1 MVLVNAGSLLQAW
14 ARTIGRADLVGPVQ
28 PIYGAGMADATKSRR
43 PLQSRNRAWAI
54 GAAALLAR
62 NGVGPNAISL
72 ASILFA
78 AVAGAAMVAA
88 RDVGATLHALLM
100 LAAAAGIQLR
110 LLCNLL
116 DGMVAVEGGR
126 GSKSGEVFNDAP
138 DRAAD
143 AILFV
148 AAGYALPWP
157 AWGGALGWSAA
168 LLAVLTAYV
177 RLLGGALG
185 RPQDFA
191 GPMAKQ
197 HRMAVLTIA
206 CLGSIVESL
215 LFGGRGWVLGVA
227 LAVIVLGSALTIAR
241 RLVRLVRALEAT

>member
-1 MVLVNAGSLLQAW
+1 
-14 ARTIGRADLVGPVQ
+14 
-28 PIYGAGMADATKSRR
+28 MADATKSRR
-43 PLQSRNRAWAI
+43 PLESRNRAWAI
-54 GAAALLAR
+54 GTAALLAR
-62 NGVGPNAISL
+62 SGASPNAISL

-78 AVAGAAMVAA
+78 AAAAA
-88 RDVGATLHALLM
+88 ALIASRGVGDALHALLM
-100 LAAAAGIQLR
+100 LAAAVGIQLR

-148 AAGYALPWP
+148 ATGYALPWP
-157 AWGGALGWSAA
+157 AWGSALGWAAA

-177 RLLGGALG
+177 RLLGGTLG
-185 RPQDFA
+185 RPQDFS

-197 HRMAVLTIA
+197 HRMFVLTLA
-206 CLGSIVESL
+206 CLGSIVEAL
-215 LFGGRGWVLGVA
+215 LFDSRGWVLGIA
-227 LAVIVLGSALTIAR
+227 LAVIVLGSAVTIAR

>member
-1 MVLVNAGSLLQAW
+1 
-14 ARTIGRADLVGPVQ
+14 
-28 PIYGAGMADATKSRR
+28 MADATKSRR

-54 GAAALLAR
+54 RTAALLAR
-62 NGVGPNAISL
+62 AGASPNAISL
-72 ASILFA
+72 ASIVFA
-78 AVAGAAMVAA
+78 ALAAAALIAAA
-88 RDVGATLHALLM
+88 RAGDALHCVLM
-100 LAAAAGIQLR
+100 LAAATGIQLR

-126 GSKSGEVFNDAP
+126 GSRSGEVFNDAP

-157 AWGGALGWSAA
+157 AWGSALGWSAA

-177 RLLGGALG
+177 RMLGGALG
-185 RPQDFA
+185 RPQDFG

-206 CLGSIVESL
+206 CLAAAVEAL
-215 LFGGRGWVLGVA
+215 LFHGRGLSLAFG
-227 LAVIVLGSALTIAR
+227 LAVIVAGSALTIAR
-241 RLVRLVRALEAT
+241 RLVRLVRALEAA

>member
-1 MVLVNAGSLLQAW
+1 MLASRDRQ
-14 ARTIGRADLVGPVQ
+14 GRSLVGAVP

-43 PLQSRNRAWAI
+43 PLRSRNRAWAI
-54 GAAALLAR
+54 GAAAVLAR
-62 NGVGPNAISL
+62 NGVSPNAISL

-78 AVAGAAMVAA
+78 AVAALALAAGRGAGDA
-88 RDVGATLHALLM
+88 LHAVLM
-100 LAAAAGIQLR
+100 LVAAAGIQLR

-116 DGMVAVEGGR
+116 DGLVAVEGGR

-157 AWGGALGWSAA
+157 AWGSALGWSAA

-197 HRMAVLTIA
+197 HRMAALTIA
-206 CLGSIVESL
+206 CLAAIAEAL
-215 LFGGRGWVLGVA
+215 LFDSRGRVLAVG

-241 RLVRLVRALEAT
+241 RLVRLVRALEAA

>member
-1 MVLVNAGSLLQAW
+1 
-14 ARTIGRADLVGPVQ
+14 
-28 PIYGAGMADATKSRR
+28 MADATKSRR
-43 PLQSRNRAWAI
+43 PLRSRNRAWAI

-62 NGVGPNAISL
+62 NGVSPNAISL

-78 AVAGAAMVAA
+78 AVAAVALVGGRGAG
-88 RDVGATLHALLM
+88 DATHALLM

-116 DGMVAVEGGR
+116 DGLVAVEGGR

-148 AAGYALPWP
+148 AAGYALPWA
-157 AWGGALGWSAA
+157 AWGSALGWSAA

-177 RLLGGALG
+177 RVLGGTLG
-185 RPQDFA
+185 RPQDFS

-197 HRMAVLTIA
+197 HRMFVLTIA
-206 CLGSIVESL
+206 CLGSIVEAL
-215 LFGGRGWVLGVA
+215 LFDSRGWVLGIGLV
-227 LAVIVLGSALTIAR
+227 VIILGSALTIAR
-241 RLVRLVRALEAT
+241 RLLRLVRALEAA

>member
-1 MVLVNAGSLLQAW
+1 
-14 ARTIGRADLVGPVQ
+14 
-28 PIYGAGMADATKSRR
+28 MADATKSRR
-43 PLQSRNRAWAI
+43 PLESRNRAWAI
-54 GAAALLAR
+54 GTAALLAR
-62 NGVGPNAISL
+62 SGASPNAISL

-78 AVAGAAMVAA
+78 AAAAA
-88 RDVGATLHALLM
+88 ALIASRGVGDALHALLM
-100 LAAAAGIQLR
+100 LAAAVGIQLR

-148 AAGYALPWP
+148 ATGYALPWP
-157 AWGGALGWSAA
+157 AWGSALGWAAA

-177 RLLGGALG
+177 RLLGGTLG
-185 RPQDFA
+185 RPQDFS

-197 HRMAVLTIA
+197 HRMFVLTLA
-206 CLGSIVESL
+206 CLGSIVEAL
-215 LFGGRGWVLGVA
+215 LFDSRGWILGIA
-227 LAVIVLGSALTIAR
+227 LVVIVLGSALTIAR

>member
-1 MVLVNAGSLLQAW
+1 M
-14 ARTIGRADLVGPVQ
+14 T
-28 PIYGAGMADATKSRR
+28 DATQSRR
-43 PLQSRNRAWAI
+43 PLKSRNRAWAI
-54 GAAALLAR
+54 HLAGRLAR
-62 NGVGPNAISL
+62 VGVSPNAISL

-78 AVAGAAMVAA
+78 ALGAAALIAA
-88 RDVGATLHALLM
+88 READEALHSLLL

-126 GSKSGEVFNDAP
+126 GSRSGDVFNDAP
-138 DRAAD
+138 DRVAD

-157 AWGGALGWSAA
+157 AWGSALGWSAA

-177 RLLGGALG
+177 RMLGGSLG
-185 RPQDFA
+185 RPQDFC

-197 HRMAVLTIA
+197 HRMAVLTVA
-206 CLGSIVESL
+206 CLAAIAEGL
-215 LFGGRGWVLGVA
+215 LFQGRGWS
-227 LAVIVLGSALTIAR
+227 LAVGLAIIVAGSVLTIAR
-241 RLVRLVRALEAT
+241 RLVRLVRALEAA